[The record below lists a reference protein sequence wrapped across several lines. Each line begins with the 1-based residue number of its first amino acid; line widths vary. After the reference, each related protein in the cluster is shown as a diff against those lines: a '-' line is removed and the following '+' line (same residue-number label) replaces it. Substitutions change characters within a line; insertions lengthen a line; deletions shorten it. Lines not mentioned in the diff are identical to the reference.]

1 MLTLARTAQFR
12 SWLPLF
18 AGTAF
23 GLAATW
29 AVVTGAALLPNL
41 ILTIANGQV
50 LSGVV
55 NVSAVADTAGLAGVR
70 FQASGVD
77 LAPEITTGACSI
89 TWDTRNVSDGVKTLT
104 AIGRDSVGNIVT
116 STPVLVTVRNAT
128 GDTTAPSVS
137 FAPPSS
143 ISGTVTLTASASDNV
158 GVSSVWFT
166 IDGVTLGA
174 EDTTSPY
181 AVTWDTMTA
190 ANGTHTL
197 QAFARDASGNT
208 AMSAPVVVS
217 VGNRGNGVVGDFN
230 GDGYPDLIFESTSGD
245 LYTWFLRGGST
256 LVDSAPMTPSV
267 VQADWRIV
275 GANDFDGDGRTD
287 LLWQHAGNGQ
297 LYVWLL
303 NGLTLIKGVQ
313 PQSAATDWRV
323 AGTADFNGDGKP
335 DILWKNRATSELYV
349 WYLNGAAFAGGGY
362 VNPSSIGSNWRV
374 GGLGDIDRDG
384 DTDIVWQNTATG
396 DLAVWYMNGLSFVR
410 SASLSPSRMDTAW
423 RLRSVADYDRDG
435 YADLVWQN
443 LQTGQL
449 DIWFMRGTRRTR
461 EAFPGSAQVALQWTI
476 GTGQ

>member
-1 MLTLARTAQFR
+1 
-12 SWLPLF
+12 
-18 AGTAF
+18 
-23 GLAATW
+23 
-29 AVVTGAALLPNL
+29 
-41 ILTIANGQV
+41 
-50 LSGVV
+50 
-55 NVSAVADTAGLAGVR
+55 
-70 FQASGVD
+70 
-77 LAPEITTGACSI
+77 
-89 TWDTRNVSDGVKTLT
+89 
-104 AIGRDSVGNIVT
+104 
-116 STPVLVTVRNAT
+116 
-128 GDTTAPSVS
+128 
-137 FAPPSS
+137 
-143 ISGTVTLTASASDNV
+143 
-158 GVSSVWFT
+158 
-166 IDGVTLGA
+166 
-174 EDTTSPY
+174 
-181 AVTWDTMTA
+181 
-190 ANGTHTL
+190 
-197 QAFARDASGNT
+197 
-208 AMSAPVVVS
+208 
-217 VGNRGNGVVGDFN
+217 
-230 GDGYPDLIFESTSGD
+230 
-245 LYTWFLRGGST
+245 
-256 LVDSAPMTPSV
+256 MTPSV

-313 PQSAATDWRV
+313 PQSAETSWRV

-335 DILWKNRATSELYV
+335 DLLWKNRTTGELYV

-362 VNPSSIGSNWRV
+362 LNPSSVDPNWRV
-374 GGLGDIDRDG
+374 GGLADIDRDG

-443 LQTGQL
+443 VQTGQL